1 MWSFST
7 ENLSF
12 PNQSQ
17 HPAQFYWNLSFKV
30 TVPCVLV
37 RLDWCFEHC
46 QVNLCS
52 VWLLFHF
59 WQISIN
65 PTDEVSCFNLLTLR
79 PGKWIFSTSMIEL
92 CCLCT
97 LKHTLICWHHCS
109 FFFFP
114 RRFYNM
120 QAVTGKSCAENIFL
134 KSRKYEYLVMPRI
147 HFPCLPTS
155 VCFFQQCPG
164 SYWIWCNKSRRCI
177 IINMTKLKSY
187 G

>member
-7 ENLSF
+7 ENVSF

-37 RLDWCFEHC
+37 RLEWCFEHC

-65 PTDEVSCFNLLTLR
+65 PTDEVRCFNLLTLR

-120 QAVTGKSCAENIFL
+120 QAVTGKSCAENIFFKKQKIWIFSDASHTFSL
-134 KSRKYEYLVMPRI
+134 FTHIGLLFPPVPWFIFSLV
-147 HFPCLPTS
+147 
-155 VCFFQQCPG
+155 QQ
-164 SYWIWCNKSRRCI
+164 IEEVHDH
-177 IINMTKLKSY
+177 
-187 G
+187 